1 MWNHAFGNETICP
14 TSQSM
19 PPYIH
24 HTTATT
30 KKGTQFSASYSNKR
44 LWYRWN
50 TDTGNA
56 MHSKHHPGS
65 GEDCGRSV
73 AFEPWWAKYIVHA
86 YLQSI
91 SLRPE
96 KIASFAEKFL
106 FLCSS
111 QSLNNEHLL
120 ISVSLHAICIYLT
133 WLTDFPKGS
142 AGKESIIQE
151 TQVRSLGQEDPL
163 E

>member
-1 MWNHAFGNETICP
+1 MPLEMRLYAP
-14 TSQSM
+14 PPSQCHLI
-19 PPYIH
+19 YI
-24 HTTATT
+24 TPLL
-30 KKGTQFSASYSNKR
+30 QLKR
-44 LWYRWN
+44 ALNSVLVIPIRDC
-50 TDTGNA
+50 DTGEIQILAGNA